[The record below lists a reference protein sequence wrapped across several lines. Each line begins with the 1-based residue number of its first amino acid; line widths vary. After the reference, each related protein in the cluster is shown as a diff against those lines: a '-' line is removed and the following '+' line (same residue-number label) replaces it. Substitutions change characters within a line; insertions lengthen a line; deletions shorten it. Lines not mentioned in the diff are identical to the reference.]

1 MLQKGRF
8 PMSRVHNGLA
18 GWIGLAIIVASSV
31 AVAAITP
38 AQRKELAD
46 IRSDAGKVASLIT
59 KKKFDEAGQALK
71 DAEDRLDKLVKE
83 AGLAADDP
91 ALNPV
96 KKVIELQRANLARKS
111 GTEAPGGVSF
121 AKDVAPILVAKC
133 VSCHDEKA
141 SGGLRLDSY
150 AAMEKGGRSGPL
162 ALAGNPQASL
172 LIQRLLTP
180 NPQLRMP
187 KNAEALTQPEIQKI
201 AAWVAAGTTFDGD
214 DKTVELADLGR
225 KKPAGP
231 PVEIAK
237 ATGNE
242 KISFIRDIAP
252 TLVNTCGGCHNDNR
266 RDGGLSL
273 ATFEKVMQ
281 GGDSGRVIVA
291 GSLEGSRLWR
301 LVNADEEPV
310 MPQGQARITRKWHAD
325 LRTWITEGARF
336 DGADAKR
343 QLRQMIPSEEQIKA
357 ELLAKLSP
365 AEWVAKREKDSIEQ
379 WGRVFSKNA
388 EPTVVQGSEFI
399 VLGDVSEARL
409 KEVESWATQYADQLR
424 EMFAVKDAPLFK
436 GKLAIFILKERFGYE
451 EFNNTIHRREVPRE
465 VTGHSHVTAG
475 LEEAFIAVQDVGDD
489 VSAES
494 PGLHGAVLEH
504 VTGAFLKRNG
514 EGLPDWIIRGAGLAL
529 SGGRQ
534 GPAGAYVSSLQGE
547 AAGFLRA
554 AMLSKPED
562 LFQNGTFAPGEVG
575 AIGFTLVDFLLKQ
588 GGPANFGRLVT
599 RLQAGDKVETAIQSV
614 YKSDCRVLAAA
625 YASTLGS
632 GPRKGGKK

>member
-1 MLQKGRF
+1 
-8 PMSRVHNGLA
+8 MSRVHTGLA
-18 GWIGLAIIVASSV
+18 GFLALAIMIASSV

-46 IRSDAGKVASLIT
+46 IRSDAGKAAALISR
-59 KKKFDEAGQALK
+59 KKFDEAEQALK
-71 DAEDRLDKLVKE
+71 DAESRLEALVKE
-83 AGLAADDP
+83 AQLEENDP
-91 ALNPV
+91 ALGPV
-96 KKVIELQRANLARKS
+96 RKVIELQRANLAKKS
-111 GTEAPGGVSF
+111 GAGGEEISF
-121 AKDVAPILVAKC
+121 AKDVAPILAAKC
-133 VSCHDEKA
+133 VSCHDEQA
-141 SGGLRLDSY
+141 SGGLRLDTF
-150 AAMEKGGRSGPL
+150 AGMEQGGKSGPL
-162 ALAGNPQASL
+162 AFAGRPQNSL
-172 LIQRLLTP
+172 LVLRLMTP
-180 NPQLRMP
+180 NQQLRMP
-187 KNAEALTQPEIQKI
+187 KNAEALSQPDIQKI
-201 AAWVAAGTTFDGD
+201 TAWVAAGAKFDGD
-214 DKTVELADLGR
+214 DKSTALADLGK

-231 PVEIAK
+231 PPEIVK

-242 KISFIRDIAP
+242 KVSFLRDVAP

-325 LRTWITEGARF
+325 LRTWITEGAKF
-336 DGADAKR
+336 DGGDAKR
-343 QLRQMIPSEEQIKA
+343 PLRQLIPSEEQIKA

-365 AEWVAKREKDSIEQ
+365 AEWVAKREKDSKDQ
-379 WGRVFSKNA
+379 WGRVFSRNA
-388 EPTVVQGSEFI
+388 EPTVVQGPEFI

-409 KEVESWATQYADQLR
+409 KEVDSWAAQYADQLR
-424 EMFAVKDAPLFK
+424 EMFGVKDAPLFK

-475 LEEAFIAVQDVGDD
+475 LEEAFIALEDVGDD
-489 VSAES
+489 VSDAS

-504 VTGAFLKRNG
+504 LTGAFLKRSG
-514 EGLPDWIIRGAGLAL
+514 EALPDWMIRGAGLAL

-547 AAGFLRA
+547 AGAILRS

-588 GGPANFGRLVT
+588 GGPANFGKLVT
-599 RLQAGDKVETAIQSV
+599 RLQAGDKIETALQTV
-614 YKSDCRVLAAA
+614 YRTDCRALAAG

-632 GPRKGGKK
+632 GTRKGGKK